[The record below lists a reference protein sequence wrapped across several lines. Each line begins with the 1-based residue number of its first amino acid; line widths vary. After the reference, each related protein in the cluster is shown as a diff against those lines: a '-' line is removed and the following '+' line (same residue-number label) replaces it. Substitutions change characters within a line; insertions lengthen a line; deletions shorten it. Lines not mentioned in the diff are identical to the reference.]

1 MRPHSSN
8 RAFAAL
14 PVRSSKETV
23 SRGSSEYRG
32 RGPPLRDPRMTL
44 SRQVQVNGLTANMQR
59 RVRGGRRRLRGGG
72 PGWRGRLAKR
82 F

>member
-8 RAFAAL
+8 RAFATP

-32 RGPPLRDPRMTL
+32 RGPPWRDPRMTL
-44 SRQVQVNGLTANMQR
+44 SQRMQVNGLTANMQSKEPEALAWWR
-59 RVRGGRRRLRGGG
+59 TGLA
-72 PGWRGRLAKR
+72 RGRLAKD